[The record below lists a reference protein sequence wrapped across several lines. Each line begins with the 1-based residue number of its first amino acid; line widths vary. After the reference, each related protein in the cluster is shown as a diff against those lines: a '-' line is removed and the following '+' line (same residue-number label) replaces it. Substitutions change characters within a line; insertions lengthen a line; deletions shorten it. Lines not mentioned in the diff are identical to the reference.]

1 MSSPSVPPSISSNET
16 SQPPTAEELSQVL
29 KVDVFD
35 RDGAACSLGQLIEGK
50 RTALI
55 FIRHFGC
62 LSCQAYVRCIS
73 ASIPPA
79 RLQPSNQILIIGC
92 GSYRPINTYIETT
105 SSLYPIYTDPS
116 RQLHSL
122 CRFKSNLSM
131 GVTGDEQRDYMRNA
145 GSAMSRIWGGITYQL
160 GNLQHLND
168 MGPKSLN
175 GGELILS
182 AGE

>member
-1 MSSPSVPPSISSNET
+1 MHKRIDSSREI
-16 SQPPTAEELSQVL
+16 TAEQPEY
-29 KVDVFD
+29 
-35 RDGAACSLGQLIEGK
+35 
-50 RTALI
+50 ALI
-55 FIRHFGC
+55 MDRR
-62 LSCQAYVRCIS
+62 VENNS
-73 ASIPPA
+73 AA
-79 RLQPSNQILIIGC
+79 VLIIGC